1 MGAAVA
7 TTTATENV
15 TPDADAILPEV
26 SRVAQ
31 IRQFLWLSSG
41 MFSMSAFA
49 LAFLDYWTLG
59 PQGQAATHFVAAI
72 VAAALFGVATVL
84 KFGPDEA

>member
-1 MGAAVA
+1 MA
-7 TTTATENV
+7 TTTAAENLAV
-15 TPDADAILPEV
+15 DADAALPVV
-26 SRVAQ
+26 SLISQ

-49 LAFLDYWTLG
+49 LAFLDYWTFG

-72 VAAALFGVATVL
+72 VAAALFGVATFL